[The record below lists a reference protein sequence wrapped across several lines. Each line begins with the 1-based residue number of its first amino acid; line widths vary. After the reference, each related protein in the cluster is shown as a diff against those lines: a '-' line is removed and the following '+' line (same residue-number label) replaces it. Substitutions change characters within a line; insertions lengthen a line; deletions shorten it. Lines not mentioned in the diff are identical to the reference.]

1 MGAKKIDAAFPKSLP
16 ALARAQRVTEDASK
30 VGFDWLEVE
39 PVIKKIDEELSELKG
54 ATASGEKARIQD
66 EMGDVLFSLVNLSR
80 FLDVEAEDALSEAIE
95 RFLHRFAYV
104 QTQIQNQG
112 RALSDATLEEMDA
125 FWEEA
130 KKAERL
136 KQP

>member
-1 MGAKKIDAAFPKSLP
+1 MP

-30 VGFDWLEVE
+30 VGFDWPEVE
-39 PVIKKIDEELSELKG
+39 PVMNKLEEELNELKS
-54 ATASGEKARIQD
+54 AMTSGNQARIRA
-66 EMGDVLFSLVNLSR
+66 EMGDALLSLVNLSR
-80 FLDVEAEDALSEAIE
+80 FLNVEAEDALSEAVE
-95 RFLHRFAYV
+95 RFLRRFAYV

-112 RALSDATLEEMDA
+112 RSLTDATLKEMDA

-130 KKAERL
+130 KKTERR

>member
-1 MGAKKIDAAFPKSLP
+1 MP

-30 VGFDWLEVE
+30 VGFDWPEVE
-39 PVIKKIDEELSELKG
+39 PILKKLEEELSELKS
-54 ATASGEKARIQD
+54 AMASGEKARIQE
-66 EMGDVLFSLVNLSR
+66 EMGDVLLSLVNLSR
-80 FLDVEAEDALSEAIE
+80 FLKVEAEDSLSEAVE
-95 RFLHRFAYV
+95 RFLRRFAYV
-104 QTQIQNQG
+104 QTQIRNQG
-112 RALSDATLEEMDA
+112 RTMTDATLEEMDA